1 MVSPIA
7 RNSDTTGS
15 RDQPY
20 PKALFFKNGT
30 TVKCRW
36 IVRYVEEAMGSDTVE
51 SPWFRKGEALI
62 AAGYLCM
69 SHPRLWSFRLDGEE
83 TIIILSLLGK

>member
-1 MVSPIA
+1 MVAPIA

-20 PKALFFKNGT
+20 PRALFFKNDT

-36 IVRYVEEAMGSDTVE
+36 IVRYVERRMSSDTVE
-51 SPWFRKGEALI
+51 LPWFRKREALI
-62 AAGYLCM
+62 AAGYLCRI
-69 SHPRLWSFRLDGEE
+69 PDFGRFVWIVR
-83 TIIILSLLGK
+83 KQ